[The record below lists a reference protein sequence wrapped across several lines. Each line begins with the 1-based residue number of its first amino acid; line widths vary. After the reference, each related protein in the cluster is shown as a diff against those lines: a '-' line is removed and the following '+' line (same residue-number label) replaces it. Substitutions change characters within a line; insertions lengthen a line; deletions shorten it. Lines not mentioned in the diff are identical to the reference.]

1 MERRAAR
8 SQTLPPEE
16 ADLLRSLKGVL
27 LYARARELYSEGW
40 TLRSI
45 GEVFSPAK
53 SRSTVRY
60 WITKHIPLASSGPV
74 GGFPTAPI
82 PTLATPRPLP
92 KVPRRRLS
100 ATEETEIAELAPLA
114 RKYRASM
121 NHGHPASIAN
131 KRLTEL
137 VVFLHK
143 DERVTIAELSAA
155 AGVSYRA
162 MARRIGN
169 A

>member
-16 ADLLRSLKGVL
+16 ADLLRSLKGVM

-45 GEVFSPAK
+45 GEVFTPAK

-60 WITKHIPLASSGPV
+60 WITKQLPLASAAPV
-74 GGFPTAPI
+74 FPDAPV

-92 KVPRRRLS
+92 KTPRRRL
-100 ATEETEIAELAPLA
+100 TTQEESEIATLAPLA

-121 NHGHPASIAN
+121 NYGHPAAIAN

-143 DERVTIAELSAA
+143 DERVTIAELASA